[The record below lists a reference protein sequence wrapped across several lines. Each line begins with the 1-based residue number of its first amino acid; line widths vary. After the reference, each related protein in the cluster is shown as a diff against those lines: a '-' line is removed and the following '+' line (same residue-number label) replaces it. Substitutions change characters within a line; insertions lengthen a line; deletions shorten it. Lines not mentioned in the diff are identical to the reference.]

1 MHRESLSLPTR
12 RRYSNQAGSKFRE
25 IVEAIARL
33 HEPTPTQLENLERSY
48 GSTGQ
53 HLMECPELRDHIV
66 LVHGQGSRMIG
77 TLIRPSRLRAEGYD
91 VDGVVRLRAEAFAV
105 YSGIGGPGQ
114 LIDDVFRPLER
125 YALRH
130 SLDIFRWDRCV
141 TLTYADGMK
150 VDITPV
156 IADPLS
162 SLPFGETH
170 ARVPDRDLRRF
181 SVTNPMGLVN
191 SFNETAKVHAVF
203 TDQIVLDSIQ
213 EARAK
218 AEVEQ
223 LPNAADVQNRLL
235 SQLVQLV
242 KVHRNVSFPVPEGDE
257 KNFAPKS
264 VFITAL
270 VSTAYAVRAPVPHAS
285 QLDLMLDVVQHMP
298 TYLRREP
305 LPGGGE
311 YWTLANP
318 TAPGNNLAGDMNTP
332 AHQSAF
338 LQWHARLVSH
348 LEQILDCIE
357 DRQGLDKLLPL
368 LEDAF
373 GSSAATAVREL
384 EQPRS
389 IPGAAAR
396 TILVGTA
403 IASTVSLPA
412 RAHNFYGKK

>member
-1 MHRESLSLPTR
+1 
-12 RRYSNQAGSKFRE
+12 
-25 IVEAIARL
+25 
-33 HEPTPTQLENLERSY
+33 
-48 GSTGQ
+48 
-53 HLMECPELRDHIV
+53 
-66 LVHGQGSRMIG
+66 
-77 TLIRPSRLRAEGYD
+77 
-91 VDGVVRLRAEAFAV
+91 
-105 YSGIGGPGQ
+105 
-114 LIDDVFRPLER
+114 
-125 YALRH
+125 
-130 SLDIFRWDRCV
+130 
-141 TLTYADGMK
+141 
-150 VDITPV
+150 
-156 IADPLS
+156 
-162 SLPFGETH
+162 
-170 ARVPDRDLRRF
+170 
-181 SVTNPMGLVN
+181 
-191 SFNETAKVHAVF
+191 
-203 TDQIVLDSIQ
+203 
-213 EARAK
+213 
-218 AEVEQ
+218 
-223 LPNAADVQNRLL
+223 
-235 SQLVQLV
+235 
-242 KVHRNVSFPVPEGDE
+242 
-257 KNFAPKS
+257 
-264 VFITAL
+264 
-270 VSTAYAVRAPVPHAS
+270 
-285 QLDLMLDVVQHMP
+285 
-298 TYLRREP
+298 